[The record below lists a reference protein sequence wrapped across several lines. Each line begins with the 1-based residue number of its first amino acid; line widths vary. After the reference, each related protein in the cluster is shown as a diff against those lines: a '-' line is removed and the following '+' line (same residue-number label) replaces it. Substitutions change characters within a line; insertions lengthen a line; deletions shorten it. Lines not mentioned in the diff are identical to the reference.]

1 MKKQRTDRLFGHGL
15 WLLLGLFLSLS
26 SFAQNL
32 IEGEYFF
39 DADPGIAL
47 GTPIS
52 VTADPEVVLTINSP
66 TLGLEPG
73 FHQLSVRFK
82 DEFGVY
88 GITTTTPFFVN
99 FSNYFL
105 PELPQCLTLIA
116 AEYFWN
122 SDPGPGNGTPIYF
135 PSNGNDV
142 QLSIPPPPSVGS
154 HLLGVRVKTQDAKW
168 SIAEWSPVQ
177 IEDELTNPLIAHYQ
191 FNPSNPATGEL
202 VTFINDSQNASPNAV
217 FEWDVNADGQVD
229 ATGENFTYNF
239 TNPGVYEVKLTVIDS
254 ILPLVND
261 ALVNFEFFDGSS
273 IDEAGTFSSLT
284 SSEELIFVNGKDG
297 DIQGAIEL
305 DSQSYSAAGSNG
317 TISDFSLSYWYKGGN
332 AQGLMSIGAEPSFGY
347 SGLSGS
353 NHVLNGNNISAGS
366 ASTIQNGTWNH
377 LAITVNATSGNAIS
391 YLNGV
396 QVSSTILAYNGMIA
410 DQLIINE
417 LLNSNGSIDKIRIF
431 GSELNAAEVMD
442 LASEEVKVATF
453 TDLIQVGA
461 LPTEI
466 TASADLSLC
475 EGESIT
481 LTAPLSDAYL
491 WNNGETSQSIV
502 VSEADIYSC
511 VLTLGSFDYISDFV
525 QVSVNPVPVV
535 DLLITDAVNG
545 ANGNVI
551 PTWDTFEFPSYSF
564 LWSTGETTTSIGN
577 LLPGPYNLSVSN
589 GLCETSIPFSIAN
602 ELVAVPEGIVRGEF
616 FIGNDPGVGSGSLF
630 SLAPGSP
637 ISTPVNVDLS
647 SISAGF
653 HTLSV
658 RMQDANGAWGIA
670 TQHNIFV
677 NDANPEVIQYEAAQI
692 VMGEYFFDESDPG
705 PGNGIPMLAI
715 VAATQLDFLQD
726 VPTTGLAPGQHRISF
741 RLRDEEG
748 AWGITSSTLFAVDYV
763 LPPLLPDFQLPI
775 IAAEYF
781 FDNSDPGAGLAEAI
795 ELTTG
800 TAISFPAELNI
811 DGLQEGVH
819 AVSIRVK
826 DIWGQWSVSQTETF
840 TITASACNVPS
851 PSFVSSPAGGFQ
863 LQLTSTT
870 SNLDGNGT
878 LAWDINGDGIVDGTG
893 TSFLASFT
901 SPGSYAITLTASN
914 GEECTVSTVQWVN
927 VLPVSDFSIQADG
940 PLTFCAPESVT
951 LSAPAGSGH
960 IWNTLEMTQS
970 ITVTESG
977 FYQCVFTDPNGNQ
990 VVSETVEVI
999 VHPAINADIQSIAST
1014 NALNNGSAA
1023 AILSGGSSYSYEY
1036 LWSSGQTTPI
1046 ITGVAAGEYL
1056 LNISD
1061 GVCPQT
1067 LSVVIENN
1075 TVIPVDGLVRAEYF
1089 FGDDPGP
1096 GNGNAVLIPE
1106 SAYINTYLDIE
1117 TTGLSAGFHALSLRV
1132 MEDDGRWGITR
1143 TINVFLN
1150 EAEESVVTTPAV
1162 DLLRGE
1168 YFFDELDP
1176 GAGNANGFELP
1187 INDLTADLS
1196 ISGSSAGLEP
1206 GMHKINVRMQD
1217 ANGHWGMIQST
1228 FFVVELEIPNNLLD
1242 VTFPI
1247 LAAEYFFDSQDPGVG
1262 LANAIPITPGSSI
1275 QQNGA
1280 VEVAGLAPGVH
1291 RLNVRT
1297 KDINNKWSVTRSA
1310 LFTVEQVL
1318 CAVPNASFTA
1328 NESAPG
1334 ATSFDFVSNS
1344 SNVQAG
1350 AIFEWDFN
1358 GDGITDAS
1366 GESTSFDFQQSGTYQ
1381 VTLLVSNSSECTDVV
1396 VLPIT
1401 VGTPV
1406 NLALTVNGN
1415 TEFCEGGEVILNAPV
1430 GNNVL
1435 WNNGSTSNSITVT
1448 ASGSYFCS
1456 FEDANGNI
1464 YISES
1469 ISVIVYPA
1477 VVTEILA
1484 NAETNGLSNGNA
1496 LVLASG
1502 GSAYSYNYL
1511 WNTGA
1516 NTAGITSLS
1525 GGTYTVGV
1533 TDGTCNTT
1541 AIVEIPSISISQG
1554 VFAAEYFWNTDPGP
1568 GNGFAIPVTQGQSIG
1583 TIADI
1588 PTLGLQEGYHIIGV
1602 RMKDAEGKWGMTEYL
1617 GVYLSNEDVVV
1628 SEPAPDVVVGEYF
1641 FDDVDPGP
1649 GNGFSLV
1656 IDPAAPAVSESY
1668 DLDVSGLTPGD
1679 HTVSVRVKDAN
1690 NKWGITQTSTFN
1702 MCNPPSAPV
1711 VAVDYFALCG
1721 GDELLLTA
1729 DDQGYPV
1736 TWYAPDGAVFTGLN
1750 WSRSS
1755 VTAAMSGTYLLV
1767 QESEA
1772 GCYSTPTSVL
1782 VEVLEAPVISA
1793 LLTGINEICPETDD
1807 AAYFIEPVD
1816 DATNYT
1822 WSIPAGAS
1830 IASGNNSNNIGLDF
1844 NDVVVSS
1851 GEIYVVASNICGSD
1865 QSSPL
1870 IITFACENEPCL
1882 GDLNNDGAINT
1893 ADLIILLSVFGC
1905 TSECGTPDLNDD
1917 GAVNTADLILLLSV
1931 FGQNCP

>member
-15 WLLLGLFLSLS
+15 WLLLGLCLSLS
-26 SFAQNL
+26 TYAQNL

-39 DADPGIAL
+39 DTDPGIGLAS
-47 GTPIS
+47 PIS
-52 VTADPEVVLTINSP
+52 VTPDPEVVLTINGP

-82 DEFGVY
+82 DEFGIY

-99 FSNYFL
+99 FSNYLL
-105 PELPQCLTLIA
+105 PELPQCLTLTA

-135 PSNGNDV
+135 PSDGNDV
-142 QLSIPPPPSVGS
+142 QLSIPPPPSSGN
-154 HLLGVRVKTQDAKW
+154 HLLGVRVKTQDTKW
-168 SIAEWSPVQ
+168 SITEWRAVQ
-177 IEDELTNPLIAHYQ
+177 FDDELIDPLIAH
-191 FNPSNPATGEL
+191 FTFSPAAPGTGEL
-202 VTFINDSQNASPNAV
+202 VSFVSDTQNASIDAI

-229 ATGENFTYNF
+229 GTGENFSYSF

-254 ILPLVND
+254 VLPLVD
-261 ALVNFEFFDGSS
+261 EALVNFEFFDGSS

-305 DSQSYSAAGSNG
+305 DSQSYSATGSSG

-332 AQGLMSIGAEPSFGY
+332 AQELMSIGADPSFGY

-377 LAITVNATSGNAIS
+377 LALTVDAGTGTATS

-396 QVSSTILAYNGMIA
+396 AVSSTVLAYNGILA
-410 DQLIINE
+410 DEIN
-417 LLNSNGSIDKIRIF
+417 LNQFLTSSGSLDKLRIF
-431 GSELNAAEVMD
+431 GSELSASEVVD
-442 LASEEVKVATF
+442 LASEAVKVSSF
-453 TDLIQVGA
+453 TDLIQVGE
-461 LPTEI
+461 LLTEI
-466 TASADLSLC
+466 VASSDLALC

-525 QVSVNPVPVV
+525 QVTLNPVPVV

-551 PTWDTFEFPSYSF
+551 PTWDTFEFPAYNF
-564 LWSTGETTTSIGN
+564 LWSTGETTTSIGD

-589 GLCETSIPFSIAN
+589 GLCQTVIPFSIAN
-602 ELVAVPEGIVRGEF
+602 EVVAVPEGLVRGEF
-616 FIGNDPGVGSGSLF
+616 FIGDDPGVGQGTEFAIAS
-630 SLAPGSP
+630 GSP
-637 ISTPVNVDLS
+637 IATPVNIDLS
-647 SISAGF
+647 SISPGF
-653 HTLSV
+653 QTISV
-658 RMQDANGAWGIA
+658 RMQDANGAWGVS
-670 TQHNIFV
+670 TQHNFFV
-677 NDANPEVIQYEAAQI
+677 NEANPEVLDYDQLLI
-692 VMGEYFFDESDPG
+692 VAGEYFFDDADPG
-705 PGNGIPMLAI
+705 PGNGIPMLAL
-715 VAATQLDFLQD
+715 VSGTELDFLQD

-748 AWGITSSTLFAVDYV
+748 AWGISNSTLFAIDFV

-775 IAAEYF
+775 VAAEYF
-781 FDNSDPGAGLAEAI
+781 FDNADPGAGLAEPI
-795 ELTTG
+795 EINSG
-800 TAISFPAELNI
+800 TAIAFPAELNI

-840 TITASACNVPS
+840 TVTAPACNVPS

-878 LAWDINGDGIVDGTG
+878 LAWDINGDGIADGTG
-893 TSFLASFT
+893 ASFT
-901 SPGSYAITLTASN
+901 ASFTGPGSYAITLTASN
-914 GEECTVSTVQWVN
+914 GEECTVSTVEWVD
-927 VLPVSDFSIQADG
+927 VLPVSDLSIQADG
-940 PLTFCAPESVT
+940 PLTFCAPESVN
-951 LSAPAGSGH
+951 LSAPMGSGY
-960 IWNTLEMTQS
+960 IWNTLEMSQT

-999 VHPAINADIQSIAST
+999 VHPAINTDIQIVAST

-1046 ITGVAAGEYL
+1046 ISGVAAGEYL

-1075 TVIPVDGLVRAEYF
+1075 TVSPVDGLVRAEYF

-1096 GNGNAVLIPE
+1096 GNGNALLIPE
-1106 SAYINTYLDIE
+1106 SPVINTFLDIE

-1132 MEDDGRWGITR
+1132 LEDDGRWGITR

-1150 EAEESVVTTPAV
+1150 EEEESVVTTPAV
-1162 DLLRGE
+1162 DLVRGE

-1196 ISGSSAGLEP
+1196 ISASSAGLEP

-1217 ANGHWGMIQST
+1217 ANGHWGMIEST
-1228 FFVVELEIPNNLLD
+1228 FFVVELEIPSNLLD

-1247 LAAEYFFDSQDPGVG
+1247 AAAEYFFDSQDPGVG
-1262 LANAIPITPGSSI
+1262 LGTPIPISAGLSI
-1275 QQNGA
+1275 QQVGA
-1280 VEVAGLAPGVH
+1280 IEVAGLAPGVH

-1297 KDINNKWSVTRSA
+1297 KDINDKWSVTRSA

-1350 AIFEWDFN
+1350 ATFEWDFD
-1358 GDGITDAS
+1358 GDGLVDAN
-1366 GESTSFDFQQSGTYQ
+1366 GETTSFDFQQTGTYQ
-1381 VTLLVSNSSECTDVV
+1381 VTLLVSNSSECTDVI

-1401 VGTPV
+1401 VGSPV
-1406 NLALTVNGN
+1406 DLTLTVNGN
-1415 TEFCEGGEVILNAPV
+1415 TEFCEGGEVILSAPA

-1435 WNNGSTSNSITVT
+1435 WNNGSTSNSITVA

-1456 FEDANGNI
+1456 FQDANGNT

-1469 ISVIVYPA
+1469 ISVVVHPA
-1477 VVTEILA
+1477 VVTEIIA
-1484 NAETNGLSNGNA
+1484 NAETNGLNNGNA

-1525 GGTYTVGV
+1525 GGTYTVDV

-1541 AIVEIPSISISQG
+1541 AIVEIPSISISEG
-1554 VFAAEYFWNTDPGP
+1554 VFAAEYFWNSDPGP
-1568 GNGFAIPVTQGQSIG
+1568 GNGFAIPITQGQSIG

-1588 PTLGLQEGYHIIGV
+1588 PTLGLSEGYHIIGV
-1602 RMKDAEGKWGMTEYL
+1602 RMKDAQGKWGMTEYL

-1628 SEPAPDVVVGEYF
+1628 SEPAPDVIVGEYF

-1656 IDPAAPAVSESY
+1656 IDPAAPTISESY

-1679 HTVSVRVKDAN
+1679 HTISVRVKDAN
-1690 NKWGITQTSTFN
+1690 NKWGVTQTSSFN

-1711 VAVDYFALCG
+1711 VTENYFALCG
-1721 GDELLLTA
+1721 GDDLLLTA
-1729 DDQGYPV
+1729 NDEGYPV
-1736 TWYAPDGAVFTGLN
+1736 TWYAPDGAVFTGLT
-1750 WSRSS
+1750 WSRSA
-1755 VTAAMSGTYLLV
+1755 VTEAMSGTYLLV

-1782 VEVLEAPVISA
+1782 VEVLEAPVIST
-1793 LLTGINEICPETDD
+1793 LLTGSNEICPETDD

-1822 WSIPAGAS
+1822 WSIPSGTT
-1830 IASGNNSNNIGLDF
+1830 IVSGNNSNNIGLDF
-1844 NDVVVSS
+1844 NDVVASS

-1870 IITFACENEPCL
+1870 IITFACENTPCF
-1882 GDLNNDGAINT
+1882 GDLNNDGIINT